1 MIVQTRFVGLLALGL
16 TAAPAFAVSIFTGGV
31 GGVAFGV
38 SPYGAP
44 VPGVPTYIP
53 NTFNGRTDI
62 LSSPGGTYLTA
73 NPVVA
78 NNIASFGPGPL
89 PGFGAWIGGGN
100 GWGPFGAGA
109 AVISGPNVQFSL
121 SDPIAGGGS
130 ASYGIAT
137 WNATFADPAGSPGF
151 GTFLSLAGS
160 VPNVGS
166 AAVAALR
173 TRITSANPA
182 SPFFGGFEMPQLVL
196 ANSQVAPGIFS
207 FVALGGTGAAL
218 LSDIF
223 GNFRGLAINNFALPI
238 PAGDVFTAQVTL
250 TFYADPAM
258 FYALDPLTDPALIA
272 ATGTTLPNNSLVTTV
287 PEPTAG
293 ALVCFG
299 LIGLTRWLKRRET

>member
-1 MIVQTRFVGLLALGL
+1 MIAQTRFVGLLALGL
-16 TAAPAFAVSIFTGGV
+16 TSISALANSIFTGGV
-31 GGVAFGV
+31 GGVSFGV
-38 SPYGAP
+38 TPYGAP
-44 VPGVPTYIP
+44 VPGVPTYIL
-53 NTFNGRTDI
+53 NNFNGRTDI
-62 LSSPGGTYLTA
+62 LASPGGTYLTA

-89 PGFGAWIGGGN
+89 PGFGAWVGGGN
-100 GWGPFGAGA
+100 GWGPFGAGS
-109 AVISGPNVQFSL
+109 AVINGPNVNYSL

-130 ASYGIAT
+130 ASYGIAS
-137 WNATFADPAGSPGF
+137 WNANFVDPLGSPGF
-151 GTFLSLAGS
+151 GTFLSIAGS

-173 TRITSANPA
+173 TRIVSANPA

-207 FVALGGTGAAL
+207 FVALGGSGAAL

-238 PAGDVFTAQVTL
+238 PAGDAFTAQVTL

-258 FYALDPLTDPALIA
+258 MYALDPLTDPALMLA
-272 ATGTTLPNNSLVTTV
+272 AGTPLPNNSLVTTV
-287 PEPTAG
+287 PEPATG
-293 ALVCFG
+293 AMVCFG
-299 LIGLTRWLKRRET
+299 FLGIAGWLKRRQA